1 MVIDGRND
9 SSVDGRFVWVCC
21 YLPAMSVSISQ
32 DFGAGMLDQTGN
44 ALWNRAVET
53 EAVACRCFLMDDLC
67 LAENDLRA
75 DPVNLAMRCEV
86 P

>member
-1 MVIDGRND
+1 MVTDGKND
-9 SSVDGRFVWVCC
+9 SSVDGRFVRVCC
-21 YLPAMSVSISQ
+21 YLPAMSVSRSQ

-44 ALWNRAVET
+44 ALRNRTMET
-53 EAVACRCFLMDDLC
+53 EAVACRCFLMDELC
-67 LAENDLRA
+67 LAEIDLGA